1 MHVLIVE
8 DDADTRDNLCDIL
21 ELDGYRA
28 ETAVSIANALDRS
41 DWSKYAAII
50 LDRKLPDGTADELLP
65 RLKQLAPKAAVIVAT
80 GYGDLDGAIAA
91 IRNGAADYILKPI
104 NPDVLRTR
112 LAGIAEAK
120 RLDLERSRSEARF
133 RGLVQAAPCAIHI
146 IRPDRTVAYIS
157 PFSEKLTGYTS
168 EEVLGKDYLA
178 VFVAD
183 EAMQHEVQREIDR
196 ILAGTPTHGFSVPIR
211 CKDGSSRW
219 MVWNALRLD
228 DYEGGPAIL
237 CVGQDI
243 TELREAQERVLQSE
257 RLAAIGQ
264 MMAGLAHESR
274 NALQRSQA
282 CLEMLALDV
291 QDRPE
296 VLEMVQDIQKAQDYL
311 HHLYEEVRGYAAP
324 IPIKREV
331 CHLGELLDE
340 VWLHL
345 AVQRE
350 GRNAHL
356 HQAENGLDLRCE
368 VDRHSVDQVFRN
380 ILENSLSA
388 CPDPVEVRAT
398 WSEAEID
405 GRREVAVS
413 LRDNGP
419 GLNAEARRKIFEP
432 FFTTKTQGTG
442 LGMAIAK
449 RIVEGH
455 GGQIEVGSGSG
466 RGAEL
471 LIRLPRGKNHG
482 SIVADR
488 GS

>member
-1 MHVLIVE
+1 MQVLIVE

-21 ELDGYRA
+21 ELDGYGA
-28 ETAVSIANALDRS
+28 EMAGSLAQALNRS

-80 GYGDLDGAIAA
+80 GHGDLDGAIAA
-91 IRNGAADYILKPI
+91 IRNGATDYILKPI
-104 NPDVLRTR
+104 NPDLLRRR

-133 RGLVQAAPCAIHI
+133 RSLVQAAPCAIHI
-146 IRPDRTVAYIS
+146 MRPDLTVAYIS
-157 PFSEKLTGYTS
+157 PFSEKITGYTT
-168 EEVLGKDYLA
+168 EEVLGKDSLA
-178 VFVAD
+178 VFVTD
-183 EAMQHEVQREIDR
+183 EAMRRAVEREINR

-211 CKDGSSRW
+211 CKDGSFRW

-243 TELREAQERVLQSE
+243 TDLREAQERVLQSE

-282 CLEMLALDV
+282 CLEMVALDV

-296 VLEMVQDIQKAQDYL
+296 VLGMVQDIQKAQDYL

-324 IPIKREV
+324 IPLKRDV

-340 VWLHL
+340 VWLNL

-350 GRNAHL
+350 GRKAHL
-356 HQAENGLDLRCE
+356 HQQENGLDLHCE
-368 VDRHSVDQVFRN
+368 IDCHSVGQVFRN
-380 ILENSLSA
+380 ILENSLNA

-398 WSEAEID
+398 WSEMEID
-405 GRREVAVS
+405 GRREVVLS

-419 GLNAEARRKIFEP
+419 GLTAEARRKIFEP

-449 RIVEGH
+449 RIVQAN
-455 GGQIEVGSGSG
+455 GGQIEVGSSCGG
-466 RGAEL
+466 GAEL
-471 LIRLPRGKNHG
+471 LIRLPRGNSCSK
-482 SIVADR
+482 
-488 GS
+488 